1 MQQISAVQLAEWLRD
16 ESRAKPVLLDVREPW
31 EFETCK
37 IEGSQSLPMRSI
49 PQRLAELDAGAEI
62 VTICHHGM
70 RSQQVA
76 AFLEQN
82 GFRQLYNLQG
92 GVAAWAAQVDPKMP
106 TY

>member
-1 MQQISAVQLAEWLRD
+1 MQQISATQLNEWLRD

-37 IEGSQSLPMRSI
+37 IEGAQSLPMRSI
-49 PQRLAELDAGAEI
+49 PQRLNELDADAEI
-62 VTICHHGM
+62 VAICHHGM
-70 RSQQVA
+70 RSMQVA

-82 GFRQLYNLQG
+82 GFGKLYNLQG
-92 GVAAWAAQVDPKMP
+92 GVAAWAAQVDPTMP